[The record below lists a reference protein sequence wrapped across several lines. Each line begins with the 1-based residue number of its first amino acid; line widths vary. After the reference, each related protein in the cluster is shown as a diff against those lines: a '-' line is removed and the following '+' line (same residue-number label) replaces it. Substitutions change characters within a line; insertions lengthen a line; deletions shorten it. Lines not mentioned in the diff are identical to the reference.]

1 MPYLFAISEL
11 TGSTPA
17 RRRCRLLTGPGNPRN
32 LAHRLAAARRCSAR
46 RSSAC
51 SRSAAIRPASHAS
64 TDPLRSS
71 AEKSTATSSALQR
84 VRCAIASWAAV
95 ADLRAACRAAV
106 RADFV
111 VSVAALPPP

>member
-1 MPYLFAISEL
+1 MLCAPLV
-11 TGSTPA
+11 G
-17 RRRCRLLTGPGNPRN
+17 LLAQHGHPPGQPRI
-32 LAHRLAAARRCSAR
+32 H
-46 RSSAC
+46 
-51 SRSAAIRPASHAS
+51 RPA
-64 TDPLRSS
+64 
-71 AEKSTATSSALQR
+71 ALQR